1 MTLERYCTVA
11 EAAEIAGVTPAMI
24 RYLVKTG
31 ALRAERPGHAYLL
44 LREDVA
50 RYQRTPGEGRPK
62 RVKKVAKRK
71 PRKAPPTPPPA
82 P

>member
-11 EAAEIAGVTPAMI
+11 EAAEIANVTTAMI
-24 RYLVKTG
+24 RYLLKTG
-31 ALRAERPGHAYLL
+31 ILRAERPGRDWLV

-62 RVKKVAKRK
+62 RAKKIAKRQK
-71 PRKAPPTPPPA
+71 PRKGP
-82 P
+82 

>member
-1 MTLERYCTVA
+1 MNLSLYCTVA
-11 EAAEIAGVTPAMI
+11 EAAEIANVTQAMI

-50 RYQRTPGEGRPK
+50 RYKRTPAEGRPK
-62 RVKKVAKRK
+62 KVKKVARRK
-71 PRKAPPTPPPA
+71 PRKPPPPA
-82 P
+82 S

>member
-11 EAAEIAGVTPAMI
+11 EAAEIANVTQAMI

-71 PRKAPPTPPPA
+71 PRKAPPNPPA
-82 P
+82 AT